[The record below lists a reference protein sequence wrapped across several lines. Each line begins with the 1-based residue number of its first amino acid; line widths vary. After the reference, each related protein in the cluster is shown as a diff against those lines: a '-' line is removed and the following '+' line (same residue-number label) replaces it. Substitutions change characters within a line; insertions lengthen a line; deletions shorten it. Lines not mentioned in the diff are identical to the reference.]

1 VFIGNPVPKGQN
13 PNNRESRN
21 KMEDEFMI
29 SNLMSENT
37 DLKSRIKELEE
48 KNLELEQ
55 IARNS
60 ELNFPK
66 GITNMPDPA
75 NINEVLQLRDNNI
88 RL

>member
-1 VFIGNPVPKGQN
+1 
-13 PNNRESRN
+13 
-21 KMEDEFMI
+21 
-29 SNLMSENT
+29 MSENT

-75 NINEVLQLRDNNI
+75 NINEVLQLRDVRDMNLEN
-88 RL
+88 